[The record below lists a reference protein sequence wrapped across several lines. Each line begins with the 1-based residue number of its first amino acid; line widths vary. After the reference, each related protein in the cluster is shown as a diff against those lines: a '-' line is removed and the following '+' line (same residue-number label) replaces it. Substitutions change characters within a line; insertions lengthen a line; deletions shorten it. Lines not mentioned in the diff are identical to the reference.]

1 MPRLSPPE
9 RAARTPSQRVT
20 PVQERSRQ
28 RIDGILAAAAGLLAE
43 QGLENV
49 SMLAIAEVAG
59 MTPATVYRY
68 FDNRIAV
75 FAALAERTM
84 AEVDEVL
91 TARLQELA
99 TAETLS
105 AKSLLD
111 MLYRAYRDA
120 PGYVAILRALRA
132 EPALQERVAESNR
145 RMAAV
150 IAELLVAR
158 TTLTRARA
166 GRVGWIISEVCEQV
180 VEAALVAE
188 AREARALMAEMT
200 EMVDVLLAHYLAPQ
214 K

>member
-1 MPRLSPPE
+1 MPRLSASE
-9 RAARTPSQRVT
+9 RAIRTPSQRVT

-28 RIDGILAAAAGLLAE
+28 RIDGILAAAAGLLQA
-43 QGLENV
+43 QGIEAV
-49 SMLAIAEVAG
+49 SMLAIAEAAG

-84 AEVDEVL
+84 AEVDAAL
-91 TARLQELA
+91 TSKLQA
-99 TAETLS
+99 MAAAEALS
-105 AKSLLD
+105 AKALLD
-111 MLYRAYRDA
+111 LLYRAYRDA

-132 EPALQERVAESNR
+132 EPALQALVAESNR
-145 RMAAV
+145 RMAVV
-150 IAELLVAR
+150 IAEVLVAR

-166 GRVGWIISEVCEQV
+166 GRIAWILSEVCEQV

-200 EMVDVLLAHYLAPQ
+200 EMVDVLLRHYLAPQ

>member
-1 MPRLSPPE
+1 MPRLSASE
-9 RAARTPSQRVT
+9 RATRTPSQRVT

-28 RIDGILAAAAGLLAE
+28 RIDGILAATAGLLQA
-43 QGLENV
+43 QGIEAV
-49 SMLAIAEVAG
+49 SMLAIAEAAG

-84 AEVDEVL
+84 AEVDAAL
-91 TARLQELA
+91 TSKLQA
-99 TAETLS
+99 MAAAEALS
-105 AKSLLD
+105 AKALLD
-111 MLYRAYRDA
+111 LLYRAYRDA

-132 EPALQERVAESNR
+132 EPALQELVAESNR

-150 IAELLVAR
+150 IAEVLAAR
-158 TTLTRARA
+158 TNLSRARA
-166 GRVGWIISEVCEQV
+166 GRIGWILSEICEEV

-200 EMVDVLLAHYLAPQ
+200 EMVEVLLAHYLAQ
-214 K
+214 AK